1 MNSLNMDRGLV
12 APEGDYQVLAGS
24 PEESQQKTTVGLKDL
39 AERFFLACA
48 AGGAGCACL
57 VCVVAV
63 VGCGGSIPSS
73 GECLSGGPAGNKEE
87 TLGQK
92 VATGA
97 GVFCGIAAVSSVGA
111 AILVSHPEIL
121 IL

>member
-24 PEESQQKTTVGLKDL
+24 PEESQQKTTVDLKDL
-39 AERFFLACA
+39 GQRFFLACA
-48 AGGAGCACL
+48 AGGSGCACL
-57 VCVVAV
+57 VCAVAV
-63 VGCGGSIPSS
+63 VGGSIPSS
-73 GECLSGGPAGNKEE
+73 GECFSGGPAGNKEE

-111 AILVSHPEIL
+111 AVLVSHPAIL